1 MIPNDIDQSPPQ
13 TLPVV
18 QGSRPG
24 DWLIRIRETVLN
36 RLSGVKPGLV
46 VNDVASDESAP
57 PADDLA
63 VRLKTT
69 LSNLRA
75 TAMDA
80 DGTHVDYDALRND
93 PAYAAYRQTYLAA
106 LRRFDP
112 GSLSLPAARAF
123 WINLYNTLV
132 IDAVLAFDIQTSVIE
147 GPIGVLT
154 FFRRAAYNVGGRRV
168 SLEDMEHGILRGNR
182 GNPYVPG
189 VHFATDDPRL
199 SWALPGDP
207 RIHFVLN
214 CGGRSCPPIRAY
226 TADRLDRQLDLA
238 TRGYLKTAVAL
249 APDGSTLTLPQIFR
263 WFRTDFGGHQ
273 GIRQF
278 LTAYLPDDNRRRAL
292 LSKQEPRLKFASY
305 DWRLNTL

>member
-1 MIPNDIDQSPPQ
+1 MIPNDIDQSPRQ

-46 VNDVASDESAP
+46 VNDAATDESVP
-57 PADDLA
+57 PVDDLA
-63 VRLKTT
+63 VRLKTALT
-69 LSNLRA
+69 NLQA

-80 DGTHVDYDALRND
+80 DGTHVDYDTLRHN

-123 WINLYNTLV
+123 WINLYNALV
-132 IDAVLAFDIQTSVIE
+132 IDAVLAFDIQTSVVE
-147 GPIGVLT
+147 GPIGLLT

-189 VHFATDDPRL
+189 VHFAADDPRL
-199 SWALPGDP
+199 SWALPGDA
-207 RIHFVLN
+207 RIHFALN

-226 TADRLDRQLDLA
+226 TSKLLEQQLDLA
-238 TRGYLKTAVAL
+238 ARGYLDATVTIS
-249 APDGSTLTLPQIFR
+249 PESNEVVLPHILR
-263 WFRTDFGGHQ
+263 WFAADFGGKM
-273 GIRQF
+273 GVLQF
-278 LTAYLPDDNRRRAL
+278 LKAYLPDDDRRRFL
-292 LSKQEPRLKFASY
+292 LSENNLQTTYSPY
-305 DWRLNTL
+305 DWQLNTL